1 VRADGYF
8 RWGAKNVCLPN
19 GGPSNSPSPPAN
31 TDCPYNWS
39 WHTGKGCCAPHNPP
53 STLPP
58 PQCPRNWNWNTG
70 SFCCNP
76 PPSPPTPPH
85 STPSQAPGQGNYH
98 HKRNY
103 RSRNVAPC
111 PKGLSACPISNLT
124 GGDYECVDTLVDLDN
139 CGGCATSG
147 EGQDCNAILGVWN
160 VGCEQSACK
169 SELLSSYPLLVAHL
183 TVCGTSLYVRGW
195 LHAFQGRKVLQRS
208 LNVPVVRSTA
218 NGLDLL
224 SLFLLRNGLFLIP
237 SDSMDISFILDTVPS
252 LRYLSSSFP
261 RFFGVS
267 PVPPL
272 S

>member
-1 VRADGYF
+1 MRAE
-8 RWGAKNVCLPN
+8 RLQN
-19 GGPSNSPSPPAN
+19 
-31 TDCPYNWS
+31 
-39 WHTGKGCCAPHNPP
+39 
-53 STLPP
+53 
-58 PQCPRNWNWNTG
+58 
-70 SFCCNP
+70 
-76 PPSPPTPPH
+76 
-85 STPSQAPGQGNYH
+85 
-98 HKRNY
+98 
-103 RSRNVAPC
+103 
-111 PKGLSACPISNLT
+111 
-124 GGDYECVDTLVDLDN
+124 
-139 CGGCATSG
+139 
-147 EGQDCNAILGVWN
+147 
-160 VGCEQSACK
+160 
-169 SELLSSYPLLVAHL
+169 
-183 TVCGTSLYVRGW
+183 LYVRGW